1 VRKADSIIQT
11 VLEWKCSRQILLT
24 SGTAP
29 VPLPIRASARYL
41 ATCDAAWKDLTW
53 FSRSHTMRG
62 GVFDE
67 FRVTKGF
74 FVMNRRF
81 LVFTLAAL
89 GLLGAGPAFAQ
100 QPTASA
106 ANSAEKPKDDK
117 DKDKDKKPEEK
128 IVTSKHTVRI
138 GGQEI
143 KYTATAGTIL
153 LKQEDGTPKASIFY
167 VAYTKDDVSD
177 VSQRPISFTFNGGP
191 GSASVWLHL
200 GAFGPRRV
208 QMGDAGTLLPP
219 PYKLVDNESSLLDVA
234 DLVFI
239 DPVSTG
245 YSRAVPGEPAKQ
257 FHGVEEDVES
267 VGEFIRL
274 YATRNKRWSSPKFLA
289 GESYG
294 TTRAAGLSNY
304 MQQRFGM
311 YFNGII
317 LISTIL
323 NFETAEF
330 NIGNDLPCSLY
341 LPTYSAIA
349 WYHKKLPQDL
359 QSQDVTKVIE
369 ESRRFAAGEY
379 ADALMQGDA
388 LSDAKRTEIAQKVGR
403 LTGLSAAYVERTN
416 LCVEIQRFTKELL
429 RDERRTVGRIDGRFT
444 GIDRDAAGETPEYD
458 PSIAAIMGPY
468 AGMLN
473 DYVRNELKFDSD
485 LPYEILTGRVRPW
498 NYAPYENRYVNVA
511 EKLRIAMTE
520 NPFLHVFVAKG
531 YYDLATPFFAADY
544 TFDHLGLD
552 PSLRSHLSGDYY
564 ETGHMT
570 YVQLGAL
577 AKMKQDLVKFINDS
591 VPPANAMPKTK

>member
-1 VRKADSIIQT
+1 MER
-11 VLEWKCSRQILLT
+11 R
-24 SGTAP
+24 
-29 VPLPIRASARYL
+29 
-41 ATCDAAWKDLTW
+41 
-53 FSRSHTMRG
+53 
-62 GVFDE
+62 
-67 FRVTKGF
+67 
-74 FVMNRRF
+74 VMNRR
-81 LVFTLAAL
+81 LVGLIFAAVCMMWTTAAL
-89 GLLGAGPAFAQ
+89 AQ
-100 QPTASA
+100 QPPPAPA
-106 ANSAEKPKDDK
+106 AEKAKDDK
-117 DKDKDKKPEEK
+117 KDDKDKKPEEK

-138 GGQEI
+138 GAQEVR
-143 KYTATAGTIL
+143 YTATAGTIL
-153 LKQEDGTPKASIFY
+153 LKEEDGTPKASIFY
-167 VAYTKDDVSD
+167 MAYTRDDVAD
-177 VSQRPISFTFNGGP
+177 VSQRPIAFTFNGGP

-208 QMGDAGTLLPP
+208 QMGDAGSLLPP
-219 PYKLVDNESSLLDVA
+219 PYKLVENESSLLDVS

-257 FHGVEEDVES
+257 FHGIEEDVKS

-294 TTRAAGLSNY
+294 TTRAAGLSSY
-304 MQQRFGM
+304 MQQRYGM

-330 NIGNDLPCSLY
+330 NVGNDLPCILY
-341 LPTYSAIA
+341 LPTYTAIA

-359 QSQDVTKVIE
+359 QSQDLTKVID

-379 ADALMQGDA
+379 ADALMQGDQ
-388 LSDAKRTEIAQKVGR
+388 LPSSKRTEIAQKVAR
-403 LTGLSAAYVERTN
+403 LTGLSPEYVDRTD
-416 LCVEIQRFTKELL
+416 LRVEIQRFTKELL
-429 RDERRTVGRIDGRFT
+429 RSERRTVGRIDGRFT

-458 PSIAAIMGPY
+458 PSISAIMGPY

-511 EKLRIAMTE
+511 EKLRTAMTE

-552 PSLRSHLSGDYY
+552 PSLRSHLSGAYY

-570 YVQLGAL
+570 YVQLASL
-577 AKMKQDLVKFINDS
+577 AKMKQDIAKFIADS
-591 VPPANAMPKTK
+591 VPPGSAAATTSKTK

>member
-1 VRKADSIIQT
+1 MRA
-11 VLEWKCSRQILLT
+11 
-24 SGTAP
+24 GTA
-29 VPLPIRASARYL
+29 LGWIAFKEQRL
-41 ATCDAAWKDLTW
+41 
-53 FSRSHTMRG
+53 
-62 GVFDE
+62 
-67 FRVTKGF
+67 
-74 FVMNRRF
+74 MNRRF
-81 LVFTLAAL
+81 PILAATIL
-89 GLLGAGPAFAQ
+89 SLQFSMVAFAQ
-100 QPTASA
+100 QPATPA
-106 ANSAEKPKDDK
+106 AEKPKDEKAK
-117 DKDKDKKPEEK
+117 DDKDKKTPEEK
-128 IVTSKHTVRI
+128 IVTSKHSVRI

-153 LKQEDGTPKASIFY
+153 LKLEDGTPKASIFY

-177 VSQRPISFTFNGGP
+177 VSQRPIAFTFNGGP

-200 GAFGPRRV
+200 GAFGPRSV
-208 QMGDAGTLLPP
+208 QMGDAGALLPP
-219 PYKLVDNESSLLDVA
+219 PYKLVDNESSLLDVS

-323 NFETAEF
+323 NFETGEF
-330 NIGNDLPCSLY
+330 DIGNDLPCILY
-341 LPTYSAIA
+341 LPTYTAIA
-349 WYHKKLPQDL
+349 WYHKKLPPDL
-359 QSQDVTKVIE
+359 QAQDVTKVVD
-369 ESRRFAAGEY
+369 ESRKFAAGEY
-379 ADALMQGDA
+379 AAALLQGDA
-388 LSDAKRTEIAQKVGR
+388 LPDARRTEIAQKVAR
-403 LTGLSAAYVERTN
+403 LTGLSPAYVERTN
-416 LCVEIQRFTKELL
+416 LRVEIERFTKELL

-444 GIDRDAAGETPEYD
+444 GIDRDAAGERPDYD
-458 PSIAAIMGPY
+458 PSISAIMGPY

-473 DYVRNELKFDSD
+473 DYVRNDLKFDSD

-511 EKLRIAMTE
+511 EKLRTAMTE

-544 TFDHLGLD
+544 TFDHLNLD

-570 YVQLGAL
+570 YVQLASL
-577 AKMKQDLVKFINDS
+577 AKMKQDLAKFIS
-591 VPPANAMPKTK
+591 ESIPPATAAAAKAK